1 MHSESIADCICQRC
15 GHRWVPRKKATPVT
29 CPSCRSPYWIRPKG
43 AINTPTP
50 ESTAASTE
58 AQSDTQNRLPPDSID
73 VHSALKGGSMHV
85 QWKSP
90 KYLAV
95 IGTALLTAVGI
106 WYFARTSPN
115 PKTEEIQGAIGQRAV
130 ERNVQVSEADV
141 NVTPGSAPVAVQEF
155 LKSKEFKKVASNQSF
170 QSLVS
175 NQAFQSLAANQ
186 SFQQLVANTSFQA
199 LVANSAF
206 QALTANQSFQS
217 LVANQASQNLAS
229 NQAFQ
234 SLVGN
239 QAFQSLVSNQ
249 AFQSLLANQAFQSL
263 AGNQAFQSLVSN
275 QAFQSLV
282 NNQAFQSLVSNQGF
296 QNLVSMQNGLS
307 YMKVEMQSNLKSE

>member
-1 MHSESIADCICQRC
+1 MRSETISDCECQRC
-15 GHRWVPRKKATPVT
+15 GHKWVPRKRATPVT
-29 CPSCRSPYWIRPKG
+29 CPNCRSPYWAKPKG
-43 AINTPTP
+43 TTNPSVGQ
-50 ESTAASTE
+50 STIEIAEVQIDRAND
-58 AQSDTQNRLPPDSID
+58 APVHSID
-73 VHSALKGGSMHV
+73 AHLHANRGSVFMPAKSA
-85 QWKSP
+85 

-95 IGTALLTAVGI
+95 IGVAFLMAAGI
-106 WYFARTSPN
+106 WYFSRTSPN
-115 PKTEEIQGAIGQRAV
+115 PRTEEIQGAIGQRAV
-130 ERNVQVSEADV
+130 ERDGQVNEAEV

-155 LKSKEFKKVASNQSF
+155 LKSKEFRKVASNQGF

-186 SFQQLVANTSFQA
+186 AFQQLVSNAAFQA
-199 LVANSAF
+199 MVANQAF
-206 QALTANQSFQS
+206 QALTANQAFQS
-217 LVANQASQNLAS
+217 LVANQAYQRLNG

-263 AGNQAFQSLVSN
+263 VSNRAFQNLVGNQAFQNLVSN
-275 QAFQSLV
+275 QAL
-282 NNQAFQSLVSNQGF
+282 QSLVSNQGF

-307 YMKVEMQSNLKSE
+307 YMKAEMQTNFRSE

>member
-1 MHSESIADCICQRC
+1 MHSESIADCVCQRC
-15 GHRWVPRKKATPVT
+15 GHKWVPRKKATPVT
-29 CPSCRSPYWIRPKG
+29 CPSCRSPYWIKPKG
-43 AINTPTP
+43 AIN
-50 ESTAASTE
+50 ASTDQSTTTNSD
-58 AQSDTQNRLPPDSID
+58 AQSDTRNGVPPDSID
-73 VHSALKGGSMHV
+73 VHPALKGGSMLV
-85 QWKSP
+85 TWKSP

-95 IGTALLTAVGI
+95 IGTALLTAAGI
-106 WYFARTSPN
+106 WYFARTSAN
-115 PKTEEIQGAIGQRAV
+115 PKTEEIQGAIGQRTV
-130 ERNVQVSEADV
+130 ERNGQVNEAVV
-141 NVTPGSAPVAVQEF
+141 NVAPGTAPVAVQEF

-186 SFQQLVANTSFQA
+186 AFQQLVANTSFQA

-206 QALTANQSFQS
+206 QALTANQAFQS
-217 LVANQASQNLAS
+217 LVANQAYQNFAS

-263 AGNQAFQSLVSN
+263 VGNQAFQSLVSN

-282 NNQAFQSLVSNQGF
+282 N
-296 QNLVSMQNGLS
+296 
-307 YMKVEMQSNLKSE
+307 